1 MCDKRVN
8 LRVERRRELL
18 RYVYDTHYVANKRG
32 LFVNPR
38 ELSGTDYMHYLYLE
52 DKEYIRIWRGEVWCI
67 RITGDGMDVVELN
80 KPLQGDDD

>member
-8 LRVERRRELL
+8 LRVERRREL
-18 RYVYDTHYVANKRG
+18 
-32 LFVNPR
+32 
-38 ELSGTDYMHYLYLE
+38 SGTDYTHYLNLE

-67 RITGDGMDVVELN
+67 RMTGDGIDVVELN